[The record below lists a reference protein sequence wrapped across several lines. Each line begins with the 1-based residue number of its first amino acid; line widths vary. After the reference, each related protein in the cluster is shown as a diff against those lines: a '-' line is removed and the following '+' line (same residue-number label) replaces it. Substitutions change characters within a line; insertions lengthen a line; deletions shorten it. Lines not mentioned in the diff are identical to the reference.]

1 MRDVGLPE
9 SLINQRY
16 MEVWN
21 KIDLVTDEVAFKDK
35 VEKEGQQAKYPVV
48 LMSAT
53 QGYNKKVFLEE
64 ISEMVQR
71 ILGKE
76 YVTIEYPAWEH
87 EKRVK
92 WLLNFAKIT
101 DPTNF
106 EVDSEGQNITMRV
119 MMDDVV
125 HMKYLKEFEPAKFED
140 QRHKKRKHVQP
151 GDW

>member
-1 MRDVGLPE
+1 
-9 SLINQRY
+9 

-21 KIDLVTDEVAFKDK
+21 KIDLVTDQEAFKQKIDT
-35 VEKEGQQAKYPVV
+35 EAQQSKYPIV

-64 ISEMVQR
+64 ISEMVQQ

-76 YVTIEYPAWEH
+76 YITIQYPAWEH

-92 WLLNFAKIT
+92 WLLNVAKIT

-106 EVDSEGQNITMRV
+106 SVDSEGQNITMKV
-119 MMDDVV
+119 MMDEVIY
-125 HMKYLKEFEPAKFED
+125 MKYLKEFQPAEFEE
-140 QRHKKRKHVQP
+140 QRH
-151 GDW
+151 